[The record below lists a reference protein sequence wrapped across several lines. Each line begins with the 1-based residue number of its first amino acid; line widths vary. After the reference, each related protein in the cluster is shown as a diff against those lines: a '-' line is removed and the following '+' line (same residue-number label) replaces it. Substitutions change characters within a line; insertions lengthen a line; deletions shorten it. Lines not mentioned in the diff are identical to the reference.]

1 MLGQVLVDKRN
12 WQLSELKQELRRTV
26 MERDRANREVLF
38 MKGVVFEMQLKMKA
52 LANKLES
59 VEGRSPI
66 TAGDSVTA
74 ESGLETGSGSMDES
88 GNPVDCVSLEGSN
101 PSSSGRKTKRKSR
114 ARKALQELEL
124 NSGLR
129 PVAVHDELA

>member
-1 MLGQVLVDKRN
+1 
-12 WQLSELKQELRRTV
+12 
-26 MERDRANREVLF
+26 
-38 MKGVVFEMQLKMKA
+38 MKGVGVEMQHKVKA
-52 LANKLES
+52 LANRLES

-101 PSSSGRKTKRKSR
+101 PSSSGWKTKRKSR
-114 ARKALQELEL
+114 ARRAFQELEL